1 LKVIFFPFQNA
12 KIQLNACCVGKN
24 ICQSIAEHSQMLKVS
39 LQIIPSRIEEH
50 YMILLINEELGA
62 KFPLVSIEE
71 FLLMLFNEIDLFI
84 GPKLCQLISIWIEN
98 RINKIAWC
106 HLNKL
111 EWHHKRSEIE
121 HSLVI

>member
-1 LKVIFFPFQNA
+1 
-12 KIQLNACCVGKN
+12 
-24 ICQSIAEHSQMLKVS
+24 
-39 LQIIPSRIEEH
+39 
-50 YMILLINEELGA
+50 MILLINEELGA

-71 FLLMLFNEIDLFI
+71 FLLMVFNEINFFI

-98 RINKIAWC
+98 RIDKIAQC

-121 HSLVI
+121 RILVIRVVLNLNS